1 MVKYVTKRTRY
12 HWSLIFGLVII
23 NNVLCVGI
31 SYDDWCCFFFV
42 FMFFQNWS
50 WCEIVDCCQPNLW
63 SVQRVWGGNIKME
76 VHIFGLN

>member
-31 SYDDWCCFFFV
+31 SYDDWCCFFFSFLCFSKIGVGVKLLIVVSQICGV
-42 FMFFQNWS
+42 FN
-50 WCEIVDCCQPNLW
+50 V
-63 SVQRVWGGNIKME
+63 
-76 VHIFGLN
+76 FGVETLKWKSIYLD